1 MWNPKKR
8 FGLPGLIAVEVEIPI
23 VDCWQ
28 SCPEQDA
35 WLEPFGAAV
44 PQAAARIARRA
55 AVTAR
60 QALAASSP
68 FTRKWSRKKRRC
80 SAESW
85 KLCGVSTAERT
96 GPSPIG
102 RASCRE
108 REGQAV

>member
-60 QALAASSP
+60 QALAASAP

-80 SAESW
+80 SAERSEERRVG
-85 KLCGVSTAERT
+85 KECVSTCRSRW
-96 GPSPIG
+96 SP
-102 RASCRE
+102 
-108 REGQAV
+108 